1 MNDHRFDKLE
11 SSVSGLD
18 AKLDEKVEMIQVWF
32 VHMSSQVPT
41 DVPAE
46 LVNSILEV
54 IADSSPG
61 LAVNRMREELDEIR
75 GSLDSSRHNGGIE
88 RIGSGFV

>member
-1 MNDHRFDKLE
+1 
-11 SSVSGLD
+11 
-18 AKLDEKVEMIQVWF
+18 
-32 VHMSSQVPT
+32 VHT

-46 LVNSILEV
+46 LVNSIQEV

-75 GSLDSSRHNGGIE
+75 DLLDSSRQVTEGLRGLVVDLSDQIVNSSMQNTMCE
-88 RIGSGFV
+88 L